1 MWLVTQQTLPI
12 PFSWQSLFWVIN
24 RFKLTFGNEIQW
36 TKHEMNRKETDE
48 ADVLQHKQAFCLL
61 NWNNVISPSFPKWR
75 VCLGVIDGGFSKS
88 RFDTNVSF
96 SLDGMFFKTAIK
108 SFYHSLDHMTL
119 NKIIIV
125 MDFQFT

>member
-1 MWLVTQQTLPI
+1 
-12 PFSWQSLFWVIN
+12 
-24 RFKLTFGNEIQW
+24 
-36 TKHEMNRKETDE
+36 MNREETDE
-48 ADVLQHKQAFCLL
+48 ADVLQHKQAFFLL

-75 VCLGVIDGGFSKS
+75 VCLGVSDGGFSKT